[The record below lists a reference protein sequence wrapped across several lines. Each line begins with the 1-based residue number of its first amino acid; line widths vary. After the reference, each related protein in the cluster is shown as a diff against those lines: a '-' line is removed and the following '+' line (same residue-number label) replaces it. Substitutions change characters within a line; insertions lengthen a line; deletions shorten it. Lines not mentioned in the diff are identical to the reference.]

1 MLENWLNTKQGQ
13 VFHYKMEKIEYALE
27 LLGNPQFAVP
37 VIHVAGTNG
46 KGSTIAF
53 MRQLFQTHGLR
64 VGSFVSPH
72 MVSVHDRICI
82 DSQSI
87 SDPDFQRYLQK
98 VYDLEQEV
106 ATRYEPFRYFEVM
119 VLIMFLYFEAQQPD
133 VALVEVGIGG
143 LLDTTNVVAPALSV
157 ITSIGMDHQD
167 LLGSTLGEIAEQ
179 KAGIIKESVPVV
191 LGPLCPETTAICRH
205 IAQDKQASVYQ
216 FGQEFTYKAGQ
227 FSNADLELS
236 ELVLGLAGHHQEE
249 NAAVALQT
257 FLLYMTNIQKDIQPQ
272 LIQQAL
278 AQTNWPGRLELVV
291 QEPKIYLDG
300 AHNVPAIE
308 RLVEFIQVQDE
319 PVTILFSALRRK
331 DFQEMLELL
340 EEKLPH
346 TPLVLTSFA
355 YDGAL
360 SEENRQGRDYVEN
373 YQQFIEDWQSSE
385 QGMLI
390 VTGSLYFISE
400 VRRIF
405 NTQQKSKAN
414 QSSVFKP
421 LSTNNWF

>member
-53 MRQLFQTHGLR
+53 MRQLFQAHGLR

-72 MVSVHDRICI
+72 MVSVYDRICI
-82 DSQSI
+82 DSQPI
-87 SDPDFQRYLQK
+87 SDYDFQHYLQK

-119 VLIMFLYFEAQQPD
+119 VLIMFLYFQNQQPH

-179 KAGIIKESVPVV
+179 KAGIIKENVPVV
-191 LGPLCPETTAICRH
+191 LGPLCPETIAICRQ
-205 IAQDKQASVYQ
+205 IALDKQAPVYQ

-227 FSNADLELS
+227 FSNTDMDLS
-236 ELVLGLAGHHQEE
+236 ELVLGLAGPHQEE

-257 FLLYMTNIQKDIQPQ
+257 FLLYMASIQKDIQPQ

-278 AQTNWPGRLELVV
+278 AQTSWPGRLELVA
-291 QEPKIYLDG
+291 QEPTIYLDG

-308 RLVEFIQVQDE
+308 RLIEFIQEQEE

-331 DFQEMLELL
+331 DFQEMLELF

-373 YQQFIEDWQSSE
+373 YQHFIEDWQSSK
-385 QGMLI
+385 QGILI

-400 VRRIF
+400 VR
-405 NTQQKSKAN
+405 QM
-414 QSSVFKP
+414 FKK
-421 LSTNNWF
+421 

>member
-27 LLGNPQFAVP
+27 QLGNPQFAVP

-53 MRQLFQTHGLR
+53 MRQLFQAHGLR

-82 DSQSI
+82 DSQPI
-87 SDPDFQRYLQK
+87 SDHDFQHYLQK

-106 ATRYEPFRYFEVM
+106 AARYEPFRYFEVM
-119 VLIMFLYFEAQQPD
+119 VLIMFLYFQDQPLD

-167 LLGSTLGEIAEQ
+167 LLGLTLGEIAEQ
-179 KAGIIKESVPVV
+179 KAGIIKENVPVV
-191 LGPLCPETTAICRH
+191 LGPLCPETTAICRQ
-205 IAQDKQASVYQ
+205 IALDKQAPVYQ

-227 FSNADLELS
+227 FSNTDINLS

-257 FLLYMTNIQKDIQPQ
+257 FILYMTNIQKDIQPQ

-278 AQTNWPGRLELVV
+278 AQTSWPGRLELVA

-308 RLVEFIQVQDE
+308 RLVEFIQVQEE

-340 EEKLPH
+340 DEKLPH
-346 TPLVLTSFA
+346 TALVLTSFA

-373 YQQFIEDWQSSE
+373 YQQFIEDWQSSK
-385 QGMLI
+385 QGILI

-400 VRRIF
+400 VRRL
-405 NTQQKSKAN
+405 
-414 QSSVFKP
+414 FKK
-421 LSTNNWF
+421 

>member
-1 MLENWLNTKQGQ
+1 
-13 VFHYKMEKIEYALE
+13 MEKIEYALE
-27 LLGNPQFAVP
+27 QLGNPQFAVP

-53 MRQLFQTHGLR
+53 MRQLFQAHGLR

-82 DSQSI
+82 DSQPI
-87 SDPDFQRYLQK
+87 SDHDFQHYLQK
-98 VYDLEQEV
+98 VYDLEQEI
-106 ATRYEPFRYFEVM
+106 AARYEPFRYFEVM
-119 VLIMFLYFEAQQPD
+119 VLIMFLYFQDQQLD

-143 LLDTTNVVAPALSV
+143 LLDTTNVVSPALSV

-179 KAGIIKESVPVV
+179 KAGIIKENVPVV
-191 LGPLCPETTAICRH
+191 LGPLCPETTAICRQ
-205 IAQDKQASVYQ
+205 IALDKQAPVYQ

-227 FSNADLELS
+227 FSNTDIDLS
-236 ELVLGLAGHHQEE
+236 ELVLGLAGYHQEE

-257 FLLYMTNIQKDIQPQ
+257 FLLYMTNIPKNIQPQ

-278 AQTNWPGRLELVV
+278 AQTSWPGRLELVA
-291 QEPKIYLDG
+291 QAPTIYLDG

-308 RLVEFIQVQDE
+308 RLVEFIQEQEE

-340 EEKLPH
+340 DEKLPH
-346 TPLVLTSFA
+346 TALVLTSFA

-373 YQQFIEDWQSSE
+373 YQQFIEDWQSSK
-385 QGMLI
+385 QGILI

-400 VRRIF
+400 VRRL
-405 NTQQKSKAN
+405 
-414 QSSVFKP
+414 FKK
-421 LSTNNWF
+421 

>member
-27 LLGNPQFAVP
+27 QLGNPQFAVS

-53 MRQLFQTHGLR
+53 MRQLFQAHGLR
-64 VGSFVSPH
+64 VGCFVSPH

-82 DSQSI
+82 DSQPI
-87 SDPDFQRYLQK
+87 SDHDFQHYLQK
-98 VYDLEQEV
+98 VYDLEQEI
-106 ATRYEPFRYFEVM
+106 AARYEPFRYFEVM
-119 VLIMFLYFEAQQPD
+119 VLIMFLYFQDQQLD

-191 LGPLCPETTAICRH
+191 LGPLSPETTAICRQ
-205 IAQDKQASVYQ
+205 IALDKQAPVYQ

-227 FSNADLELS
+227 FSNTDIDLS

-257 FLLYMTNIQKDIQPQ
+257 FILYMTNIQKDIQPQ

-278 AQTNWPGRLELVV
+278 AQTSWPGRLELVA

-308 RLVEFIQVQDE
+308 RLVEFIQVQEE

-340 EEKLPH
+340 DEKLPH
-346 TPLVLTSFA
+346 IALILTSFA

-373 YQQFIEDWQSSE
+373 YQQFIEDWKSSK
-385 QGMLI
+385 QGILI

-400 VRRIF
+400 VRRL
-405 NTQQKSKAN
+405 
-414 QSSVFKP
+414 FKK
-421 LSTNNWF
+421 

>member
-53 MRQLFQTHGLR
+53 LRQLFQAHGLR

-82 DSQSI
+82 DSQPI
-87 SDPDFQRYLQK
+87 SDHDFQCYLQK

-106 ATRYEPFRYFEVM
+106 AARYEPFRYFEVM

-205 IAQDKQASVYQ
+205 IALDKQAPVYQ

-227 FSNADLELS
+227 FSNADIDLS

-257 FLLYMTNIQKDIQPQ
+257 FLLYMASSQQAISPQ

-278 AQTNWPGRLELVV
+278 AQTSWPGRLELVA

-308 RLVEFIQVQDE
+308 RLLEFIQVQDE

-346 TPLVLTSFA
+346 TSLVLTSFA

-373 YQQFIEDWQSSE
+373 YQQFIEDWQSSK
-385 QGMLI
+385 QGILI

-405 NTQQKSKAN
+405 KK
-414 QSSVFKP
+414 
-421 LSTNNWF
+421 

>member
-53 MRQLFQTHGLR
+53 LRQLFQAHGLR

-82 DSQSI
+82 DSQPI
-87 SDPDFQRYLQK
+87 SDHDFQHYLQK

-119 VLIMFLYFEAQQPD
+119 VLIMFLYFKAQQPD
-133 VALVEVGIGG
+133 VVLVEVGIGG
-143 LLDTTNVVAPALSV
+143 LLDTTNVVAPALSL

-167 LLGSTLGEIAEQ
+167 LLGSTLREIAEQ
-179 KAGIIKESVPVV
+179 KAGIIKENVPVV
-191 LGPLCPETTAICRH
+191 LGPLSPETTVICRH

-216 FGQEFTYKAGQ
+216 FGQEFTYTAGQ

-236 ELVLGLAGHHQEE
+236 ELVLGLAGQHQEE

-278 AQTNWPGRLELVV
+278 AQTSWPGRLELVA

-308 RLVEFIQVQDE
+308 RLIDFIQEQDE

-331 DFQEMLELL
+331 DFQEMLGLL

-360 SEENRQGRDYVEN
+360 SEANRQGRAYVED
-373 YQQFIEDWQSSE
+373 YQRYIENWQSD
-385 QGMLI
+385 GYGILI

-400 VRRIF
+400 VR
-405 NTQQKSKAN
+405 QM
-414 QSSVFKP
+414 FKK
-421 LSTNNWF
+421 

>member
-53 MRQLFQTHGLR
+53 LRQLFQAHGLR

-82 DSQSI
+82 DSQPI
-87 SDPDFQRYLQK
+87 SDHDFQHYLQK

-205 IAQDKQASVYQ
+205 IALDKQAPVYQ

-227 FSNADLELS
+227 FSNADIDLS

-257 FLLYMTNIQKDIQPQ
+257 FLLYMASSQQAISPQ

-278 AQTNWPGRLELVV
+278 AQTSWPGRLELVA

-308 RLVEFIQVQDE
+308 RLLEFIQVQDE

-346 TPLVLTSFA
+346 TSLVLTSFA

-360 SEENRQGRDYVEN
+360 SEKNRQGRDYVED

-385 QGMLI
+385 QGILI

-405 NTQQKSKAN
+405 KK
-414 QSSVFKP
+414 
-421 LSTNNWF
+421 

>member
-53 MRQLFQTHGLR
+53 MRQLFQAHGMR

-82 DSQSI
+82 NSQPI
-87 SDPDFQRYLQK
+87 SDHDFQHYLQK

-119 VLIMFLYFEAQQPD
+119 VLIMFLYFKDQQPD
-133 VALVEVGIGG
+133 LALVEVGIGG
-143 LLDTTNVVAPALSV
+143 LLDTTNVVAPALSL

-167 LLGSTLGEIAEQ
+167 LLGSTLREIAEQ
-179 KAGIIKESVPVV
+179 KAGIIKQNVPVV

-205 IAQDKQASVYQ
+205 ITQDKQASVHQ

-236 ELVLGLAGHHQEE
+236 ELVLGLAGQHQEE

-257 FLLYMTNIQKDIQPQ
+257 FLLYMARIQKTVSPQ
-272 LIQQAL
+272 LIKNAL
-278 AQTNWPGRLELVV
+278 AQTSWPGRLELVA

-308 RLVEFIQVQDE
+308 RLVEFIQVQEE

-346 TPLVLTSFA
+346 TALVLTSFA

-373 YQQFIEDWQSSE
+373 YQQFIEDWQSSK
-385 QGMLI
+385 QGILI

-405 NTQQKSKAN
+405 KK
-414 QSSVFKP
+414 
-421 LSTNNWF
+421 

>member
-53 MRQLFQTHGLR
+53 LRQLFQAHGLR

-82 DSQSI
+82 DSQPI
-87 SDPDFQRYLQK
+87 SDHDFQHYLQK

-119 VLIMFLYFEAQQPD
+119 ELIMFLSFQDQQLD
-133 VALVEVGIGG
+133 LALVEVGIGG
-143 LLDTTNVVAPALSV
+143 LLDTTNVVAPALSL

-167 LLGSTLGEIAEQ
+167 LLGSTLREIAEQ

-205 IAQDKQASVYQ
+205 IALEKQAPVYQ

-227 FSNADLELS
+227 FSNADIDLS

-257 FLLYMTNIQKDIQPQ
+257 FILYMASSQQAISPQ

-278 AQTNWPGRLELVV
+278 AQTSWPGRLELVA

-308 RLVEFIQVQDE
+308 RLIEFIQEQEE

-340 EEKLPH
+340 DEKLPH
-346 TPLVLTSFA
+346 IALVLTSFA

-373 YQQFIEDWQSSE
+373 YQQFIEDWQSSK
-385 QGMLI
+385 QGILI

-405 NTQQKSKAN
+405 KK
-414 QSSVFKP
+414 
-421 LSTNNWF
+421 

>member
-53 MRQLFQTHGLR
+53 LRQLFQVHGLR

-82 DSQSI
+82 DSQPI
-87 SDPDFQRYLQK
+87 SDHDFQHYLQK
-98 VYDLEQEV
+98 V

-167 LLGSTLGEIAEQ
+167 LLGSTLREIAEQ

-205 IAQDKQASVYQ
+205 IAQDKQAFVYQ

-278 AQTNWPGRLELVV
+278 AQTSWPGRLELVA

-308 RLVEFIQVQDE
+308 RLVEFIQEQEE

-373 YQQFIEDWQSSE
+373 YQQFIEDWQSD
-385 QGMLI
+385 GHGILI

-405 NTQQKSKAN
+405 KK
-414 QSSVFKP
+414 
-421 LSTNNWF
+421 

>member
-53 MRQLFQTHGLR
+53 MRQLFQAQDLR

-82 DSQSI
+82 DSQPI
-87 SDPDFQRYLQK
+87 SDPDFQHYLQK

-119 VLIMFLYFEAQQPD
+119 VLIMFLYFQAQQPH

-179 KAGIIKESVPVV
+179 KAGIIKENVPVV
-191 LGPLCPETTAICRH
+191 LGPLSPETTAICRQ
-205 IAQDKQASVYQ
+205 ISLDKQAPVYQ
-216 FGQEFTYKAGQ
+216 FGQEFSYKTGQ
-227 FSNADLELS
+227 FSNPDIDLS
-236 ELVLGLAGHHQEE
+236 ELVLGLEGPHQEE

-257 FLLYMTNIQKDIQPQ
+257 FLLYMASIQEATFPP
-272 LIQQAL
+272 LIKNAL
-278 AQTNWPGRLELVV
+278 AQTSWPGRLELVA
-291 QEPKIYLDG
+291 QEPTIYLDG

-308 RLVEFIQVQDE
+308 RLIEFIQVQEE

-331 DFQEMLELL
+331 DFQEMLDLL
-340 EEKLPH
+340 EERLPQVS
-346 TPLVLTSFA
+346 LILTSFA

-373 YQQFIEDWQSSE
+373 YQQFIEDWQSSK
-385 QGMLI
+385 QGILI

-400 VRRIF
+400 VR
-405 NTQQKSKAN
+405 QM
-414 QSSVFKP
+414 FKK
-421 LSTNNWF
+421 

>member
-27 LLGNPQFAVP
+27 LLGSPQFAVP
-37 VIHVAGTNG
+37 IIHVAGTNG

-53 MRQLFQTHGLR
+53 LRQLFQTHGLR

-82 DSQSI
+82 DSQPI
-87 SDPDFQRYLQK
+87 SDHDFQRYLQK

-106 ATRYEPFRYFEVM
+106 AARYEPFRYFEVM
-119 VLIMFLYFEAQQPD
+119 VLIMFLYFKDQQPD
-133 VALVEVGIGG
+133 LALVEVGIGG

-179 KAGIIKESVPVV
+179 KAGIIKENVPVV
-191 LGPLCPETTAICRH
+191 LGPLSPETTAICRQ

-216 FGQEFTYKAGQ
+216 FGPEFTYKAGH

-236 ELVLGLAGHHQEE
+236 ELVLGLAGQHQEE

-257 FLLYMTNIQKDIQPQ
+257 FLLYMAR
-272 LIQQAL
+272 IQQAIFPQFIKNAL
-278 AQTNWPGRLELVV
+278 AQTNWAGRLELVV

-300 AHNVPAIE
+300 AHNVPATE
-308 RLVEFIQVQDE
+308 RLIDFIQEQDE

-331 DFQEMLELL
+331 DFQEMLGLL

-360 SEENRQGRDYVEN
+360 SEANRQGRTYVEG
-373 YQQFIEDWQSSE
+373 YQKYIEDWQSSE
-385 QGMLI
+385 QGILI

-400 VRRIF
+400 VRRM
-405 NTQQKSKAN
+405 
-414 QSSVFKP
+414 FKK
-421 LSTNNWF
+421 

>member
-27 LLGNPQFAVP
+27 LLGNPQFTVL

-53 MRQLFQTHGLR
+53 MRQLFQAHGMR

-82 DSQSI
+82 DSQPI
-87 SDPDFQRYLQK
+87 SDHDFQHYLQK

-119 VLIMFLYFEAQQPD
+119 VLIMFLYFKDQQPD
-133 VALVEVGIGG
+133 LALVEVGIGG
-143 LLDTTNVVAPALSV
+143 LLDTTNVVAPALSL

-167 LLGSTLGEIAEQ
+167 LLGSTLREIAEQ
-179 KAGIIKESVPVV
+179 KAGIIKQNVPVV

-236 ELVLGLAGHHQEE
+236 ELVLGLAGQHQEE

-257 FLLYMTNIQKDIQPQ
+257 FLLYMARIQKTVSPQ
-272 LIQQAL
+272 LIKNAL
-278 AQTNWPGRLELVV
+278 AQTSWPGRLELVA

-308 RLVEFIQVQDE
+308 RLLEFIQVQDE

-346 TPLVLTSFA
+346 TALVLTSFA

-385 QGMLI
+385 QGILI

-405 NTQQKSKAN
+405 KK
-414 QSSVFKP
+414 
-421 LSTNNWF
+421 

>member
-13 VFHYKMEKIEYALE
+13 VFHYKMEKIEYTLE

-53 MRQLFQTHGLR
+53 MRQLFQVHGLR

-82 DSQSI
+82 DSQPI
-87 SDPDFQRYLQK
+87 SDHDFQHYLQK

-167 LLGSTLGEIAEQ
+167 LLGSTLREIAEQ
-179 KAGIIKESVPVV
+179 KAGIIKENVPVV
-191 LGPLCPETTAICRH
+191 LGPLCPETTAICHH
-205 IAQDKQASVYQ
+205 IAQDKQASVHQ

-227 FSNADLELS
+227 FSNTDIDLS

-278 AQTNWPGRLELVV
+278 AQTSWPGRLELVA

-308 RLVEFIQVQDE
+308 RLIEFIQVQEE

-340 EEKLPH
+340 DEKLPH
-346 TPLVLTSFA
+346 TALVLTSFA

-373 YQQFIEDWQSSE
+373 YRQFIEAWQSSK
-385 QGMLI
+385 QGILI

-405 NTQQKSKAN
+405 KK
-414 QSSVFKP
+414 
-421 LSTNNWF
+421 

>member
-27 LLGNPQFAVP
+27 QLGNPQFAVP

-53 MRQLFQTHGLR
+53 MRQLFQAHGLR

-82 DSQSI
+82 DSQPI
-87 SDPDFQRYLQK
+87 SDHDFQHYLQK

-106 ATRYEPFRYFEVM
+106 AARYEPFRYFEVM
-119 VLIMFLYFEAQQPD
+119 VLIMFLYFKDQQPD
-133 VALVEVGIGG
+133 LALVEVGIGG
-143 LLDTTNVVAPALSV
+143 LLDTTNVVAPTLSL

-179 KAGIIKESVPVV
+179 KAGIIKENVPVV
-191 LGPLCPETTAICRH
+191 LGPLSSETTVICRR
-205 IAQDKQASVYQ
+205 IALEKQAPVYQ

-227 FSNADLELS
+227 FSNADRDLS
-236 ELVLGLAGHHQEE
+236 ELVLGLAGPHQEE

-257 FLLYMTNIQKDIQPQ
+257 FLLYMASIQKATLPP
-272 LIQQAL
+272 LIKTAL
-278 AQTNWPGRLELVV
+278 AQTSWPGRLELVA

-300 AHNVPAIE
+300 AHNVPAIG
-308 RLVEFIQVQDE
+308 RLIEFIQEQEE

-331 DFQEMLELL
+331 DFQEMLDLL
-340 EEKLPH
+340 EERLPQVS
-346 TPLVLTSFA
+346 LVLTSFA

-360 SEENRQGRDYVEN
+360 SEENRQGREYVAN
-373 YQQFIEDWQSSE
+373 YQQFIEDWQSSA
-385 QGMLI
+385 QGILI
-390 VTGSLYFISE
+390 ITGSLYFISE
-400 VRRIF
+400 VR
-405 NTQQKSKAN
+405 QL
-414 QSSVFKP
+414 FKK
-421 LSTNNWF
+421 

>member
-53 MRQLFQTHGLR
+53 LRQLFQAHGLR

-82 DSQSI
+82 DSQPI
-87 SDPDFQRYLQK
+87 SDHDFQRYLQK

-119 VLIMFLYFEAQQPD
+119 VLIMFLYFQDQQPD
-133 VALVEVGIGG
+133 LALVEVGIGG
-143 LLDTTNVVAPALSV
+143 LLDTTNVVAPALSL

-167 LLGSTLGEIAEQ
+167 LLGSTLREIAEQ
-179 KAGIIKESVPVV
+179 KAGIVKENVPVV
-191 LGPLCPETTAICRH
+191 LGPLSPETTAICRH
-205 IAQDKQASVYQ
+205 IAQDKQASVHQ

-227 FSNADLELS
+227 FSNTDIDLS
-236 ELVLGLAGHHQEE
+236 ELVLGLAGQHQEE

-278 AQTNWPGRLELVV
+278 AQTSWPGRLELVA

-308 RLVEFIQVQDE
+308 RLVEFIQVQEE

-346 TPLVLTSFA
+346 TALVLTSFA

-385 QGMLI
+385 QGILI

-405 NTQQKSKAN
+405 KK
-414 QSSVFKP
+414 
-421 LSTNNWF
+421 

>member
-82 DSQSI
+82 DSQPI
-87 SDPDFQRYLQK
+87 SDHDFQHYLQK

-167 LLGSTLGEIAEQ
+167 LLGSTLREIAEQ
-179 KAGIIKESVPVV
+179 KAGIIKENVPVV
-191 LGPLCPETTAICRH
+191 LGPLSPETTVICRH
-205 IAQDKQASVYQ
+205 IAQDKQASVHQ

-236 ELVLGLAGHHQEE
+236 ELVLGLAGQHQEE

-278 AQTNWPGRLELVV
+278 SQTSWPGRLELVV

-308 RLVEFIQVQDE
+308 RLIDFIQEQDE

-346 TPLVLTSFA
+346 TALVLTSFA

-360 SEENRQGRDYVEN
+360 AEENRQGRDYVEN
-373 YQQFIEDWQSSE
+373 YQQFIEDWQSSK
-385 QGMLI
+385 QGILI

-405 NTQQKSKAN
+405 KK
-414 QSSVFKP
+414 
-421 LSTNNWF
+421 

>member
-27 LLGNPQFAVP
+27 LLGNPHFAVP

-53 MRQLFQTHGLR
+53 LRQLFQVHGLR

-82 DSQSI
+82 DSQPI
-87 SDPDFQRYLQK
+87 SDHDFQHYLQK

-143 LLDTTNVVAPALSV
+143 LLDTTNVAAPALSV

-167 LLGSTLGEIAEQ
+167 LLGSTLREIAEQ

-205 IAQDKQASVYQ
+205 IAQDKQASVHQ

-227 FSNADLELS
+227 FSNTDLELS
-236 ELVLGLAGHHQEE
+236 ELVLSLAGHHQEE

-278 AQTNWPGRLELVV
+278 AQTSWPGRLELVV

-346 TPLVLTSFA
+346 TALVLTSFA

-360 SEENRQGRDYVEN
+360 AEENRQGREYVEN
-373 YQQFIEDWQSSE
+373 YQQFIEDWQSSK
-385 QGMLI
+385 QGILI

-405 NTQQKSKAN
+405 KK
-414 QSSVFKP
+414 
-421 LSTNNWF
+421 

>member
-82 DSQSI
+82 DSQPI
-87 SDPDFQRYLQK
+87 SDHDFQHYLQK

-179 KAGIIKESVPVV
+179 KAGIIKENVPVV

-257 FLLYMTNIQKDIQPQ
+257 FLLYMTNIQKEIQPQ

-278 AQTNWPGRLELVV
+278 AQTSWPGRLELVA

-308 RLVEFIQVQDE
+308 RLIEFIQVQEE

-340 EEKLPH
+340 DEKLPH
-346 TPLVLTSFA
+346 TALVLTSFA

-373 YQQFIEDWQSSE
+373 YRQFIEAWQSSK
-385 QGMLI
+385 QGILI

-405 NTQQKSKAN
+405 KNEYLFAN
-414 QSSVFKP
+414 K
-421 LSTNNWF
+421 

>member
-53 MRQLFQTHGLR
+53 LRQLFQAHGLR

-82 DSQSI
+82 DSQPI
-87 SDPDFQRYLQK
+87 SDHDFQCYLQK

-106 ATRYEPFRYFEVM
+106 AARYEPFRYFEVM
-119 VLIMFLYFEAQQPD
+119 VLIMFLYFQDQQPD
-133 VALVEVGIGG
+133 LALVEVGIGG
-143 LLDTTNVVAPALSV
+143 LLDTTNVVAPALSL

-167 LLGSTLGEIAEQ
+167 LLGSTLREIAEQ
-179 KAGIIKESVPVV
+179 KAGIIKENVPVV

-205 IAQDKQASVYQ
+205 IAQDKQASVHQ

-227 FSNADLELS
+227 FSNADIDLS

-257 FLLYMTNIQKDIQPQ
+257 FLLYMASSQQAISPQ

-278 AQTNWPGRLELVV
+278 AQTSWPGRLELVA
-291 QEPKIYLDG
+291 QEPTIYLDG

-308 RLVEFIQVQDE
+308 RLIEFIQEQEE

-346 TPLVLTSFA
+346 TALVLTSFA

-360 SEENRQGRDYVEN
+360 SEENRQGRDYVED

-385 QGMLI
+385 QGILI

-405 NTQQKSKAN
+405 KK
-414 QSSVFKP
+414 
-421 LSTNNWF
+421 

>member
-27 LLGNPQFAVP
+27 QLGNPQFAVP

-53 MRQLFQTHGLR
+53 MRQLFQAHGLR

-82 DSQSI
+82 DSQPI
-87 SDPDFQRYLQK
+87 SDHDFQHYLQK
-98 VYDLEQEV
+98 VYDLEQEI
-106 ATRYEPFRYFEVM
+106 ADRYEPFRYFEVM
-119 VLIMFLYFEAQQPD
+119 VLIMFLYFQDQQPD

-143 LLDTTNVVAPALSV
+143 LLDTTNVVSPALSV

-179 KAGIIKESVPVV
+179 KAGIIKENVPVV
-191 LGPLCPETTAICRH
+191 LGPLCPETTAICRQ
-205 IAQDKQASVYQ
+205 IALDKQAPVYQ
-216 FGQEFTYKAGQ
+216 FGQEFTFKARQ
-227 FSNADLELS
+227 FSNADIDLS

-257 FLLYMTNIQKDIQPQ
+257 FILYMTNIQKDIQPQ

-278 AQTNWPGRLELVV
+278 AQTSWPGRLELVA

-308 RLVEFIQVQDE
+308 RLVEFIQVQEE

-340 EEKLPH
+340 DEKLPH
-346 TPLVLTSFA
+346 TALVLTSFA

-373 YQQFIEDWQSSE
+373 YQQFIEDWQSSK
-385 QGMLI
+385 QGILI

-400 VRRIF
+400 VRRL
-405 NTQQKSKAN
+405 
-414 QSSVFKP
+414 FKK
-421 LSTNNWF
+421 

>member
-53 MRQLFQTHGLR
+53 LRQLFQAHGLR

-82 DSQSI
+82 DSQPI
-87 SDPDFQRYLQK
+87 SDHDFQCYLQK

-106 ATRYEPFRYFEVM
+106 AARYEPFRYFEVM
-119 VLIMFLYFEAQQPD
+119 VLIMFLYFQDQQPD
-133 VALVEVGIGG
+133 LALVEVGIGG
-143 LLDTTNVVAPALSV
+143 LLDTTNVVAPALSL

-167 LLGSTLGEIAEQ
+167 LLGSTLREIAEQ
-179 KAGIIKESVPVV
+179 KAGIIKENVPVV

-205 IAQDKQASVYQ
+205 IAQDKQASVHQ

-227 FSNADLELS
+227 FSNADIELS

-257 FLLYMTNIQKDIQPQ
+257 FLLYMASSQQAISPQ

-278 AQTNWPGRLELVV
+278 AQTSWPGRLELVA

-308 RLVEFIQVQDE
+308 RLVEFIQEQEE

-346 TPLVLTSFA
+346 TALVLTSFA

-373 YQQFIEDWQSSE
+373 YQQFIEDWQSSK
-385 QGMLI
+385 QGILI
-390 VTGSLYFISE
+390 ITGSLYFISE
-400 VRRIF
+400 VRRIL
-405 NTQQKSKAN
+405 KK
-414 QSSVFKP
+414 
-421 LSTNNWF
+421 

>member
-27 LLGNPQFAVP
+27 LLGNPQFTVP

-53 MRQLFQTHGLR
+53 LRQLFQAHGMR

-82 DSQSI
+82 DSLPI
-87 SDPDFQRYLQK
+87 SDHDFQHYLQK

-106 ATRYEPFRYFEVM
+106 AARYEPFRYFEVM
-119 VLIMFLYFEAQQPD
+119 VLIMFLYFKDQQPD
-133 VALVEVGIGG
+133 LALVEVGIGG
-143 LLDTTNVVAPALSV
+143 LLDTTNVVAPALSL

-179 KAGIIKESVPVV
+179 KAGIIKQNVPVV
-191 LGPLCPETTAICRH
+191 LGPLCPATAAICRR
-205 IAQDKQASVYQ
+205 IALEKQAPVYQ

-227 FSNADLELS
+227 FSNADLELL
-236 ELVLGLAGHHQEE
+236 ELVLGLAGQHQEE

-278 AQTNWPGRLELVV
+278 AQTSWAGRLELVV

-308 RLVEFIQVQDE
+308 RLIDFIQEQDE

-331 DFQEMLELL
+331 DFQEMLGLL

-360 SEENRQGRDYVEN
+360 SEENRQGREYVEN
-373 YQQFIEDWQSSE
+373 YQQFIEDWQSAGQSI
-385 QGMLI
+385 LI

-400 VRRIF
+400 VRRSF
-405 NTQQKSKAN
+405 TK
-414 QSSVFKP
+414 
-421 LSTNNWF
+421 

>member
-37 VIHVAGTNG
+37 IIHVAGTNG

-53 MRQLFQTHGLR
+53 LRQQFQAHGMR

-82 DSQSI
+82 DSQPI
-87 SDPDFQRYLQK
+87 SDHDFQHYLQK

-106 ATRYEPFRYFEVM
+106 AARYEPFRYFEVM
-119 VLIMFLYFEAQQPD
+119 VLIMFLYFKDQQPD
-133 VALVEVGIGG
+133 LALVEVGIGG

-167 LLGSTLGEIAEQ
+167 LLGSTLREIAEQ
-179 KAGIIKESVPVV
+179 KAGIIKENVPVV
-191 LGPLCPETTAICRH
+191 LGPLCPETAAICRR
-205 IAQDKQASVYQ
+205 IAQDKQASVHQ

-236 ELVLGLAGHHQEE
+236 ELVLGLAGQHQEE

-257 FLLYMTNIQKDIQPQ
+257 FLLYMTDIQKDIQPQ
-272 LIQQAL
+272 LIKQAL
-278 AQTNWPGRLELVV
+278 AQTNWAGRLELVV

-308 RLVEFIQVQDE
+308 RLIDFIQEQDE
-319 PVTILFSALRRK
+319 PVTTLFSALRRK
-331 DFQEMLELL
+331 DFQEMLGLL

-373 YQQFIEDWQSSE
+373 YQQFIEDWQSAG
-385 QGMLI
+385 QGILI

-400 VRRIF
+400 VRRSF
-405 NTQQKSKAN
+405 TK
-414 QSSVFKP
+414 
-421 LSTNNWF
+421 

>member
-1 MLENWLNTKQGQ
+1 MLENWLNAKQGQ
-13 VFHYKMEKIEYALE
+13 MFHYKMEKIEYALE

-53 MRQLFQTHGLR
+53 LRQLFQAHGMR

-82 DSQSI
+82 DSQPI
-87 SDPDFQRYLQK
+87 SDHDFQHYLQK

-106 ATRYEPFRYFEVM
+106 AARYEPFRYFEVM
-119 VLIMFLYFEAQQPD
+119 VLIMFLYFQEQPPH

-143 LLDTTNVVAPALSV
+143 LFDTTNVVAPALSV

-191 LGPLCPETTAICRH
+191 LGPLCPETTAICRQ
-205 IAQDKQASVYQ
+205 IALEKQAPVYQ

-227 FSNADLELS
+227 FSNADRDLS
-236 ELVLGLAGHHQEE
+236 ELVLGLVGPHQEE

-257 FLLYMTNIQKDIQPQ
+257 FLLYMASIQKDIQPQ

-278 AQTNWPGRLELVV
+278 AQTSWPGRLELVA
-291 QEPKIYLDG
+291 QEPTIYLDG

-308 RLVEFIQVQDE
+308 RLVEFIQGQEE

-360 SEENRQGRDYVEN
+360 SEENRRGRDYVED
-373 YQQFIEDWQSSE
+373 YRAFIEDWQSSK
-385 QGMLI
+385 QGILI

-400 VRRIF
+400 VRQIF
-405 NTQQKSKAN
+405 KK
-414 QSSVFKP
+414 
-421 LSTNNWF
+421 

>member
-1 MLENWLNTKQGQ
+1 MLENWLNAKQGQ

-53 MRQLFQTHGLR
+53 MRQLFQAHGLR

-82 DSQSI
+82 DSQPI
-87 SDPDFQRYLQK
+87 SDHDFQRYLQK

-106 ATRYEPFRYFEVM
+106 AARYEPFRYFEVM
-119 VLIMFLYFEAQQPD
+119 VLIMFLYFKDQQPD
-133 VALVEVGIGG
+133 LALVEVGIGG
-143 LLDTTNVVAPALSV
+143 LLDTTNVVAPTLSL

-179 KAGIIKESVPVV
+179 KAGIIKQNVPVV
-191 LGPLCPETTAICRH
+191 LGPLCPETTAICRQ
-205 IAQDKQASVYQ
+205 IALDNQASVYQ

-227 FSNADLELS
+227 FSNADIELS
-236 ELVLGLAGHHQEE
+236 ELVLGLAGQHQEE

-257 FLLYMTNIQKDIQPQ
+257 FLLYMASIQKTVSPQ
-272 LIQQAL
+272 LIKNAL
-278 AQTNWPGRLELVV
+278 AQTSWAGRLELVV

-308 RLVEFIQVQDE
+308 RLIDFIQEQDE

-360 SEENRQGRDYVEN
+360 SEENRQGREYVEN
-373 YQQFIEDWQSSE
+373 YQQFIEDWQSAG
-385 QGMLI
+385 QGILI
-390 VTGSLYFISE
+390 ITGSLYFISE
-400 VRRIF
+400 VRQIF
-405 NTQQKSKAN
+405 KK
-414 QSSVFKP
+414 
-421 LSTNNWF
+421 

>member
-53 MRQLFQTHGLR
+53 MRQLFQAHGMR

-82 DSQSI
+82 DSQPI
-87 SDPDFQRYLQK
+87 SDHDFQHYLQK

-106 ATRYEPFRYFEVM
+106 VTRYEPFRYFEVM

-167 LLGSTLGEIAEQ
+167 LLGSTLREIAEQ
-179 KAGIIKESVPVV
+179 KAGIIKENVPVV
-191 LGPLCPETTAICRH
+191 LGPLSPETTAICRH
-205 IAQDKQASVYQ
+205 IVQDKQASVHQ
-216 FGQEFTYKAGQ
+216 FGQEFTYKAGH
-227 FSNADLELS
+227 FSNTDIDLS

-257 FLLYMTNIQKDIQPQ
+257 FLLYMASSQQAISPQ

-278 AQTNWPGRLELVV
+278 AQTNWPGRLELVA

-308 RLVEFIQVQDE
+308 RLIEFIQVQEE

-346 TPLVLTSFA
+346 TALVLTSFA

-385 QGMLI
+385 QGILI

-405 NTQQKSKAN
+405 KK
-414 QSSVFKP
+414 
-421 LSTNNWF
+421 

>member
-53 MRQLFQTHGLR
+53 MRQLFQVHGLR

-82 DSQSI
+82 DSQPI
-87 SDPDFQRYLQK
+87 SDHDFQHYLQK

-143 LLDTTNVVAPALSV
+143 LLDTTNVVAPALSL

-179 KAGIIKESVPVV
+179 KAGIIKENVPVV
-191 LGPLCPETTAICRH
+191 LGPLSPDTTAICRQ
-205 IAQDKQASVYQ
+205 IAQDKQVSVHQ

-227 FSNADLELS
+227 FSNADIDLS
-236 ELVLGLAGHHQEE
+236 ELVLGLAGHYQEE

-272 LIQQAL
+272 LIKQAL
-278 AQTNWPGRLELVV
+278 AQTNWPGRLELVA
-291 QEPKIYLDG
+291 QELKIYLDG

-308 RLVEFIQVQDE
+308 RLIEFIQVQEE

-331 DFQEMLELL
+331 DFQEMLGLL

-346 TPLVLTSFA
+346 TALVLTSFA

-405 NTQQKSKAN
+405 KK
-414 QSSVFKP
+414 
-421 LSTNNWF
+421 

>member
-13 VFHYKMEKIEYALE
+13 VFRYKMEKIEYALE
-27 LLGNPQFAVP
+27 LLENPQFAVP

-53 MRQLFQTHGLR
+53 MRQLFQAHGLR

-82 DSQSI
+82 DSQPI
-87 SDPDFQRYLQK
+87 SDHDFQHYLQK

-106 ATRYEPFRYFEVM
+106 AARYEPFRYFEVM
-119 VLIMFLYFEAQQPD
+119 VLIMFLYFQDQQPH

-179 KAGIIKESVPVV
+179 KAGIIKENIPVV
-191 LGPLCPETTAICRH
+191 LGPLFPETTAICCQ
-205 IAQDKQASVYQ
+205 IALDKQAPVYQ
-216 FGQEFTYKAGQ
+216 FGQEFTYKTGQ
-227 FSNADLELS
+227 FSNADIDLS
-236 ELVLGLAGHHQEE
+236 ELVLGLAGPHQEE
-249 NAAVALQT
+249 NAAVALKA
-257 FLLYMTNIQKDIQPQ
+257 FLLYMASIQKDIQPQ

-278 AQTNWPGRLELVV
+278 AQTSWPGRLELVV
-291 QEPKIYLDG
+291 QEPTIYLDG

-308 RLVEFIQVQDE
+308 RLIEFIQEQEE

-340 EEKLPH
+340 EERLPH

-360 SEENRQGRDYVEN
+360 SEENRQGREYVED
-373 YQQFIEDWQSSE
+373 YRAFIENWQSSE
-385 QGMLI
+385 QGILI

-400 VRRIF
+400 VR
-405 NTQQKSKAN
+405 QM
-414 QSSVFKP
+414 FKK
-421 LSTNNWF
+421 

>member
-53 MRQLFQTHGLR
+53 LRQLFQAHGLR

-82 DSQSI
+82 DSQPI
-87 SDPDFQRYLQK
+87 SDHDFQHYLQK

-167 LLGSTLGEIAEQ
+167 LLGSTLREIAEQ

-205 IAQDKQASVYQ
+205 IALDKQAPVYQ

-227 FSNADLELS
+227 FSNADIDLS

-257 FLLYMTNIQKDIQPQ
+257 FLLYMASSQQAISPQ

-278 AQTNWPGRLELVV
+278 AQTSWPGRLELVA

-308 RLVEFIQVQDE
+308 RLLEFIQVQDE

-346 TPLVLTSFA
+346 TSLVLTSFA

-405 NTQQKSKAN
+405 KK
-414 QSSVFKP
+414 
-421 LSTNNWF
+421 

>member
-1 MLENWLNTKQGQ
+1 MLENWLNAKQGQ

-53 MRQLFQTHGLR
+53 MRQLFQVHGLR

-82 DSQSI
+82 NSQPI
-87 SDPDFQRYLQK
+87 SDYDFQHYLQK

-119 VLIMFLYFEAQQPD
+119 VLIMFLYFKDQQPD
-133 VALVEVGIGG
+133 LALVEVGIGG

-167 LLGSTLGEIAEQ
+167 LLGSTLREIAEQ
-179 KAGIIKESVPVV
+179 KAGIIKENVPVV
-191 LGPLCPETTAICRH
+191 LGPLSPETTVICRQ
-205 IAQDKQASVYQ
+205 IAQDKQASVHQ

-227 FSNADLELS
+227 FSNTDIDLS

-272 LIQQAL
+272 LIKQAL
-278 AQTNWPGRLELVV
+278 AQTSWPGRLELVA
-291 QEPKIYLDG
+291 QEPTIYLDG

-308 RLVEFIQVQDE
+308 RLIEFIQEQE
-319 PVTILFSALRRK
+319 ELVTILFSALRRK

-346 TPLVLTSFA
+346 TPLVLTSFT

-373 YQQFIEDWQSSE
+373 YQQFVEDWQSDG
-385 QGMLI
+385 QGILI
-390 VTGSLYFISE
+390 ITGSLYFISE
-400 VRRIF
+400 VR
-405 NTQQKSKAN
+405 QL
-414 QSSVFKP
+414 FKK
-421 LSTNNWF
+421 

>member
-1 MLENWLNTKQGQ
+1 MLENWLNIKQGQ

-53 MRQLFQTHGLR
+53 MRQLFQVHGLR

-82 DSQSI
+82 DSQPI
-87 SDPDFQRYLQK
+87 SDHDFQHYLQK

-106 ATRYEPFRYFEVM
+106 AARYEPFRYFEVM
-119 VLIMFLYFEAQQPD
+119 VLIMFLYFQDQQPD
-133 VALVEVGIGG
+133 LALVEVGIGG
-143 LLDTTNVVAPALSV
+143 LLDTTNVVAPALSL

-179 KAGIIKESVPVV
+179 KAGIIKENVPVV
-191 LGPLCPETTAICRH
+191 LGPLSPDTTAICRQ
-205 IAQDKQASVYQ
+205 IAQDKQASVHQ

-373 YQQFIEDWQSSE
+373 YQQFIEDWQSSK
-385 QGMLI
+385 QGILI
-390 VTGSLYFISE
+390 ITGSLYFISE
-400 VRRIF
+400 VRRIL
-405 NTQQKSKAN
+405 KK
-414 QSSVFKP
+414 
-421 LSTNNWF
+421 

>member
-13 VFHYKMEKIEYALE
+13 VFHYKTEKIEYALE
-27 LLGNPQFAVP
+27 LLGNPQFTVP

-82 DSQSI
+82 DSQPI
-87 SDPDFQRYLQK
+87 SDHDFQRYLQK
-98 VYDLEQEV
+98 VHDLEQEV

-167 LLGSTLGEIAEQ
+167 LLGSTLREIAEQ
-179 KAGIIKESVPVV
+179 KAGIIKENVPVV
-191 LGPLCPETTAICRH
+191 LGPLSPETTVICRY
-205 IAQDKQASVYQ
+205 IAQDKQASVHQ

-227 FSNADLELS
+227 FSNTDIDLS
-236 ELVLGLAGHHQEE
+236 ELVLSLAGHHQEE

-257 FLLYMTNIQKDIQPQ
+257 FLLYMTNIQNDIQPQ

-278 AQTNWPGRLELVV
+278 AQTSWPGRLELVA

-308 RLVEFIQVQDE
+308 RLVEFIQEQEE

-340 EEKLPH
+340 DEKLPH
-346 TPLVLTSFA
+346 TALVLTSFA

-373 YQQFIEDWQSSE
+373 YQQFIEDWQSSK
-385 QGMLI
+385 QGILI

-405 NTQQKSKAN
+405 KK
-414 QSSVFKP
+414 
-421 LSTNNWF
+421 

>member
-82 DSQSI
+82 DSQPI
-87 SDPDFQRYLQK
+87 SDHDFQHYLQK

-143 LLDTTNVVAPALSV
+143 LLDTTNVVAPTLSV

-179 KAGIIKESVPVV
+179 KAGIIKENVPVV

-278 AQTNWPGRLELVV
+278 AQTSWPGRLELVA

-308 RLVEFIQVQDE
+308 RLIEFIQVQEE

-340 EEKLPH
+340 DEKLPH
-346 TPLVLTSFA
+346 TALVLTSFA

-373 YQQFIEDWQSSE
+373 YRQFIEAWQSSK
-385 QGMLI
+385 QGILI

-405 NTQQKSKAN
+405 KNEYLFAN
-414 QSSVFKP
+414 K
-421 LSTNNWF
+421 

>member
-13 VFHYKMEKIEYALE
+13 VFHYKTEKIEYALE

-53 MRQLFQTHGLR
+53 LRQLFQVHGLR

-72 MVSVHDRICI
+72 MVTVHDRICI
-82 DSQSI
+82 DSQPI
-87 SDPDFQRYLQK
+87 SDHDFQHYLHK

-167 LLGSTLGEIAEQ
+167 LLGSTLREIAEQ

-205 IAQDKQASVYQ
+205 IALDKQASVHQ
-216 FGQEFTYKAGQ
+216 FGQEFTYKAGH
-227 FSNADLELS
+227 FSNTDIDLS
-236 ELVLGLAGHHQEE
+236 ELVLSLAGHHQEE

-278 AQTNWPGRLELVV
+278 AQTSWPGRLELVV

-308 RLVEFIQVQDE
+308 RLVEFIQVQEE

-360 SEENRQGRDYVEN
+360 AEENRQGRDYVEN
-373 YQQFIEDWQSSE
+373 YQQFIEDWQSSK
-385 QGMLI
+385 QGILI

-400 VRRIF
+400 VCRIF
-405 NTQQKSKAN
+405 KK
-414 QSSVFKP
+414 
-421 LSTNNWF
+421 